1 MSVEIEPSYWAIL
14 TSSVLFDPELSSE
27 DKILF
32 AHISVLT
39 KREGFCFANNSYF
52 GSEKVMNCAKE
63 TISRRISKLE
73 KRGHIK
79 TQIIYAEDGKTI
91 EQRRIYIITLGAYI
105 STPIDTEINRG
116 TDRTINT
123 PIDASVKDNINKALN
138 INKQSK
144 KTRKKPK
151 PTKVEITE
159 DETIVHYPRFTTTRR
174 FLSSFAP

>member
-1 MSVEIEPSYWAIL
+1 MSGEIEPSYWAIL
-14 TSSVLFDPELSSE
+14 TASVLFDPELSSE

-52 GSEKVMNCAKE
+52 ASEKVMNCAKE

-79 TQIIYAEDGKTI
+79 TQIIYGMDGKTI
-91 EQRRIYIITLGAYI
+91 EQRQIYIMTLGAYI
-105 STPIDTEINRG
+105 NTPIDTEINRG
-116 TDRTINT
+116 IDRTINT

-138 INKQSK
+138 INKPSK
-144 KTRKKPK
+144 KTRKKAI
-151 PTKVEITE
+151 PTKVETNH
-159 DETIVHYPRFTTTRR
+159 DSVVVTYPRYNTSRR
-174 FLSSFAP
+174 FVSPSAP

>member
-39 KREGFCFANNSYF
+39 KKEGFCFANNSYF

-91 EQRRIYIITLGAYI
+91 EQRRIFVMTLGAYI
-105 STPIDTEINRG
+105 G
-116 TDRTINT
+116 T
-123 PIDASVKDNINKALN
+123 PIDASVKDNINKAIN

-151 PTKVEITE
+151 PTKVETTE
-159 DETIVHYPRFTTTRR
+159 DEMIVHYPRFTTTRR
-174 FLSSFAP
+174 FVSSSAP